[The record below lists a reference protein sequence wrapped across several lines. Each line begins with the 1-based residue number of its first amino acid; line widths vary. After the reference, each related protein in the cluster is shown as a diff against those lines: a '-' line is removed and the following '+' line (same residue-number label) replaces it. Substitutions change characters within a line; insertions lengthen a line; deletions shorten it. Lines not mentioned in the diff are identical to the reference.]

1 MGTRHLS
8 VVVSFA
14 VASIVA
20 ASRADA
26 AGAKGFA
33 NKPGGGFNDPIIQ
46 IDASRTID
54 PQQPFNL
61 GQTFSR
67 TESQLNDLFRFDT
80 ASDTYKVN
88 EQLPTIPPTANG
100 TNQFIRITFP
110 FAIHSKKIRKSLVK
124 VSATTAATSYLT
136 PNIEITDQNGNHI
149 SGIPVIN
156 GRDPFNVKVF
166 NTVGFPQWLDSS
178 GKNQLVG
185 KNRLSYIATLPTDT
199 EVQSIAAFGSTDV
212 DPETVGAGVNEIRV
226 RIHKVGKTIIN
237 GFWVLKIGDGAG
249 LPKSAGTLTITN
261 VEAKSPVVP
270 AQLSLAG
277 DPVVESFSR
286 YVVRYSEPVVP
297 RSVGFSADFVEK
309 FNATNPIIPFLYN
322 GNLGLIPNTDPQ
334 SLTVSMVNGLF
345 LSATPN
351 NLTGIVVPTDIRPI
365 NPNNFS
371 EYVVDPLVEVPPD
384 LDVNVNGIRLATQT
398 WPTNDPAN
406 PTMKSVATTLYN
418 AQFDDAPSSVT
429 TFHSS
434 GKQTFTNAPVAPQAI
449 YYNCLSGSGMG
460 AINLDGNGFETND
473 PATSKVL
480 LLTNFIAMS
489 SCTTSFVLPG
499 ASLLGCNPNTFG
511 DPGTILPGPPPT
523 YVPPTAPVGVGNNP
537 VGHLGGPTP
546 IPGINEGSTGSTASQ
561 GNPNTLYGSG
571 FETVVKSSSGDPRL
585 VRSPKVGSV
594 GDVAIG
600 DFLDTLF
607 FNTTNPFAGNAL
619 HASLNGTAL
628 NRNSIS
634 DPPTPNPPPLAFQ
647 VGLPPVDVV
656 FSKQDLLKP
665 AFVIEGE
672 EVFSAIQ
679 SNFGKVHLI
688 QNPAPNLGQGDRL
701 PTIPQAGPQK
711 ASFTAGPAAFGSR
724 QQIGN
729 FLYVTD
735 RDNSKVQ
742 ILNSNNFSIID
753 SLKLPDPEGLGLS
766 PDLRRLYVTNYG
778 DDTVS
783 IVGADPFGPFFHQ
796 EINRLKTGNGPRAV
810 SAQTDGEDVFICNY
824 LGNSISIL
832 SPSSQTIRK
841 TISDAN
847 IKRPV
852 RAVLTPRQLLTG
864 WTAGIYFGYILCN
877 QSQQVVVYESGPS
890 GTTGI
895 GFDDVRWVS
904 TGTYKDI
911 RGGCY
916 DPGSYPGAVV
926 GMAGGVYLAHRDPDT
941 GMPMVSRIAFTAQQ
955 PAAGPQPILKLA
967 GNTASATD
975 RAFTKVGTWGGPLVP
990 FNQRLNYGGQDQAPY
1005 DVALADF
1012 RTSDFFSTSALVT
1025 PTNFGSLT
1033 GLQSANAPSLNNR
1046 SPIRIVQ
1053 GAPIQANYADRMYVS
1068 FPGDDVIEVLDAN
1081 NAGIKLNTIHG
1092 APRVAALTTFWD

>member
-1 MGTRHLS
+1 MVGTS
-8 VVVSFA
+8 VA
-14 VASIVA
+14 L
-20 ASRADA
+20 
-26 AGAKGFA
+26 AGGNGFA

-46 IDASRTID
+46 IDASRTVD
-54 PQQPFNL
+54 PLQPFNL
-61 GQTFSR
+61 GQSFTR
-67 TESQLNDLFRFDT
+67 TESQLNDAFRFD
-80 ASDTYKVN
+80 AVSDTFKVN
-88 EQLPTIPPTANG
+88 QQLPTIPPTAAG
-100 TNQFIRITFP
+100 VNQFIRITFP
-110 FAIHSKKIRKSLVK
+110 FAIHSKKVRKSLVK

-136 PNIEITDQNGNHI
+136 SNIEITDQNGNHI

-185 KNRLSYIATLPTDT
+185 KNRLAYIASLPTDT
-199 EVQSIAAFGSTDV
+199 EVQSVAAFGGTTG
-212 DPETVGAGVNEIRV
+212 DPETVDAGVNEIRV

-249 LPKSAGTLTITN
+249 LPKAAGTLTITN
-261 VEAKSPVVP
+261 VEPKSPVVP

-286 YVVRYSEPVVP
+286 YVVRFSEPVVP
-297 RSVGFSADFVEK
+297 RSVGFSADYVEK
-309 FNATNPIIPFLYN
+309 FNASNPIIPLLYN
-322 GNLGLIPNTDPQ
+322 GNTGLVPNPND
-334 SLTVSMVNGLF
+334 LLVSIVNGMILT
-345 LSATPN
+345 ATPN

-371 EYVVDPLVEVPPD
+371 EYVIDPLVEVPPD
-384 LDVNVNGIRLATQT
+384 LDVNVVGIRLSALT
-398 WPTNDPAN
+398 WPTNDPTN
-406 PTMKSVATTLYN
+406 PTMKSVPTTLYN
-418 AQFDDAPSSVT
+418 AQFDDAAT
-429 TFHSS
+429 ATATFHSS
-434 GKQTFTNAPVAPQAI
+434 GKKTFTNAPVAPQAI
-449 YYNCLSGSGMG
+449 YYNCLSGTGMG

-480 LLTNFIAMS
+480 LLTNLIALS
-489 SCTTSFVLPG
+489 TCTTSVAPPG

-511 DPGTILPGPPPT
+511 DTGTLVVGPPLA
-523 YVPPTAPVGVGNNP
+523 YIPPTAPVGLGNNP

-546 IPGINEGSTGSTASQ
+546 LPGINEGSTGSTAAQ
-561 GNPNTLYGSG
+561 GNPNTFFGSG
-571 FETVVKSSSGDPRL
+571 FETVVKTSSGDPRL
-585 VRSPKVGSV
+585 VRSPKVGSI

-607 FNTTNPFAGNAL
+607 FDTTNPFAANGL
-619 HASLNGTAL
+619 HGSLNGTAL

-665 AFVIEGE
+665 AFVIEGS
-672 EVFSAIQ
+672 EVFPAIQ
-679 SNFGKVHLI
+679 SFFGRIHLL
-688 QNPAPNLGQGDRL
+688 QNTAPSFGQGDRF
-701 PTIPQAGPQK
+701 PTIAQAGPQK

-735 RDNSKVQ
+735 RDQGKVQ
-742 ILNSNNFSIID
+742 VLNSNNFSIID
-753 SLKLPDPEGLGLS
+753 SIKLPDPEGLGLS

-783 IVGADPFGPFFHQ
+783 IIGTDPFGPFFHE
-796 EINRLKTGNGPRAV
+796 EINRLKTANGPRAV

-832 SPSSQTIRK
+832 SPVTQTVRK

-877 QSQQVVVYESGPS
+877 QSEQVVVYESGPS

-926 GMAGGVYLAHRDPDT
+926 GMSGGVYLAHRDPDT
-941 GMPMVSRIAFTAQQ
+941 GMPMVSRIAFTSQQ
-955 PAAGPQPILKLA
+955 PAPGPQPILKLA

-990 FNQRLNYGGQDQAPY
+990 FNQRLNYGGQDQSPY

-1012 RTSDFFSTSALVT
+1012 RTQDFFSSNPLVT

-1033 GLQSANAPSLNNR
+1033 GLQSANAVSMNNR

-1068 FPGDDVIEVLDAN
+1068 FPGDDLIEVLDAN
-1081 NAGIKLNTIHG
+1081 NAGIKLNTITG
-1092 APRVAALTTFWD
+1092 VPRVASLTTFWD